1 MAVFGVGVA
10 VVGVVGWLKK
20 RFFSLFLHPD
30 MATLVIES
38 SHPEKI
44 LQHVILADPS
54 AFYVG
59 EDKHAVTGGRLTVNV
74 IDQKIVINSNRFDE
88 DDLKRMFA
96 DFITKY
102 E

>member
-1 MAVFGVGVA
+1 
-10 VVGVVGWLKK
+10 LK
-20 RFFSLFLHPD
+20 
-30 MATLVIES
+30 S

-44 LQHVILADPS
+44 LQHAVLADSS

-74 IDQKIVINSNRFDE
+74 VDEKIVINSNRLDE
-88 DDLKRMFA
+88 DELKRMFA
-96 DFITKY
+96 DFIAKD

>member
-1 MAVFGVGVA
+1 
-10 VVGVVGWLKK
+10 
-20 RFFSLFLHPD
+20 
-30 MATLVIES
+30 MATIVIENS
-38 SHPEKI
+38 QPEKI
-44 LQHVILADPS
+44 LRHAVLADPL

-88 DDLKRMFA
+88 DELKRMFA
-96 DFITKY
+96 DFITKN

>member
-1 MAVFGVGVA
+1 
-10 VVGVVGWLKK
+10 
-20 RFFSLFLHPD
+20 

-44 LQHVILADPS
+44 LQHAVLADSS

-74 IDQKIVINSNRFDE
+74 VDEKIVINSNRLDE
-88 DDLKRMFA
+88 DELKRMFA
-96 DFITKY
+96 DFIAKD